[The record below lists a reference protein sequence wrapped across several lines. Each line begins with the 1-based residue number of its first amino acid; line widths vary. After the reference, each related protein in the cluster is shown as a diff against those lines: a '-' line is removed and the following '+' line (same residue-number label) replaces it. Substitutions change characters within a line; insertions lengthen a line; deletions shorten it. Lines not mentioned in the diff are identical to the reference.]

1 MTERFEEFTK
11 RNLGDWIGVT
21 GEVVRTRRGELSVK
35 VSEWVLLAEARR
47 NFGDKWH
54 GVSDV
59 ETRYRQREVDLWANE
74 RSRQLLQ
81 MRSDVVRHMRRRLWE
96 QGFVEVETP
105 LLHPIAGGATARPF
119 VTHHNTFDTD
129 FYLRVAPELYL
140 KRLVVGGFDKVFEIG
155 RSFRNEGISP
165 RHNPEFTTLELY
177 QAYADYTDTMV
188 VFEELVAGL
197 ALDVLGTTKL
207 TYGGR
212 DLDLTT
218 PWRRATMS
226 ELVAEATGFTLD
238 VRSPRARAGQGGGR
252 GRHRGGGRVG
262 TGQDPARD
270 LREDHRDR
278 SCGARSSSSTTRP
291 RCRRWPGATATGPS
305 SSSATSPWWRAASSG
320 NGFTELID
328 PDDQRARFE
337 EQAAKARAGDDE
349 ESAVVDEDYLRALEY
364 GLPPTSGF
372 GLGVDRL
379 LMLLGDVRQ
388 HPRGHRL
395 PHAAARPG
403 LSAADL
409 VRLRP
414 YGRRRRIASFTRLD
428 HGSSHLA
435 LRVGRAAG
443 RRWQVRS
450 EHPESK
456 EDTMFR
462 TIIAGAAVAGALTF
476 GAAGIAGAS
485 TAGHRHRRGND
496 PAITPSTTV
505 RQARPTIQ
513 AKVQKVEAKVATWV
527 PKAQAREAKAKAAG
541 HTKLRR
547 RHRQPDHQGAEPRD
561 QGQRAAGQGSR
572 RRAAPRDERRLTNAS
587 RCGEGGHRPG
597 RPRRWPLR
605 IRRGCRQPGRGQCPA
620 PARSSSW
627 CGTDRAAAEA
637 QRVSPAGR
645 SADRPPAGRVP
656 PAVRAG

>member
-1 MTERFEEFTK
+1 M
-11 RNLGDWIGVT
+11 
-21 GEVVRTRRGELSVK
+21 RTRRGELSVK
-35 VSEWVLLAEARR
+35 VGEWVLLAEARR
-47 NFGDKWH
+47 SFGDKWH

-74 RSRQLLQ
+74 RARQLLQ
-81 MRSDVVRHMRRRLWE
+81 LRSDVVRHMRRRLWE

-197 ALDVLGTTKL
+197 ALDVLGTTTL

-238 VRSPRARAGQGGGR
+238 VRSPRAELAQVAAEVGIEVDAAWGPGKILLEIYEKTTEPGLWGPVFVIDYPAEVSPLAR
-252 GRHRGGGRVG
+252 RHRDGPELVERYEPVVAGRE
-262 TGQDPARD
+262 
-270 LREDHRDR
+270 L
-278 SCGARSSSSTTRP
+278 
-291 RCRRWPGATATGPS
+291 
-305 SSSATSPWWRAASSG
+305 G

-379 LMLLGDVRQ
+379 LMLLGDVANIREVIAF
-388 HPRGHRL
+388 PT
-395 PHAAARPG
+395 
-403 LSAADL
+403 
-409 VRLRP
+409 LRP
-414 YGRRRRIASFTRLD
+414 D
-428 HGSSHLA
+428 
-435 LRVGRAAG
+435 
-443 RRWQVRS
+443 
-450 EHPESK
+450 
-456 EDTMFR
+456 
-462 TIIAGAAVAGALTF
+462 
-476 GAAGIAGAS
+476 
-485 TAGHRHRRGND
+485 RG
-496 PAITPSTTV
+496 
-505 RQARPTIQ
+505 
-513 AKVQKVEAKVATWV
+513 
-527 PKAQAREAKAKAAG
+527 
-541 HTKLRR
+541 
-547 RHRQPDHQGAEPRD
+547 
-561 QGQRAAGQGSR
+561 
-572 RRAAPRDERRLTNAS
+572 
-587 RCGEGGHRPG
+587 
-597 RPRRWPLR
+597 
-605 IRRGCRQPGRGQCPA
+605 
-620 PARSSSW
+620 
-627 CGTDRAAAEA
+627 
-637 QRVSPAGR
+637 
-645 SADRPPAGRVP
+645 
-656 PAVRAG
+656 

>member
-1 MTERFEEFTK
+1 VSEPSVSEPPEGDAPVTEHAAEAVPQDIPYRFDRTHQTADVVENWSALDPGDESGVTVGVAGRLMLLRKQGKAAFGELRDASGAVQLFARAAVTARFDEFV
-11 RNLGDWIGVT
+11 RLNLGDWIGAT
-21 GEVVRTRRGELSVK
+21 GEVIRTRRGELSVL
-35 VSEWVLLAEARR
+35 VTEWVLLAEARR

-177 QAYADYTDTMV
+177 QAYADYNDTMV

-226 ELVAEATGFTLD
+226 ELVAEATGFALN
-238 VRSPRARAGQGGGR
+238 VRSPRHELVKVATEVGLQVEDGWGPGKILLEIYEKTTETGLWGPVFVTDYPAEVSPLAR
-252 GRHRGGGRVG
+252 RHRDGPELVERYEPVVAGRE
-262 TGQDPARD
+262 
-270 LREDHRDR
+270 L
-278 SCGARSSSSTTRP
+278 
-291 RCRRWPGATATGPS
+291 
-305 SSSATSPWWRAASSG
+305 G

-379 LMLLGDVRQ
+379 LMLLGDVANIREVIAF
-388 HPRGHRL
+388 PT
-395 PHAAARPG
+395 
-403 LSAADL
+403 
-409 VRLRP
+409 LRP
-414 YGRRRRIASFTRLD
+414 D
-428 HGSSHLA
+428 
-435 LRVGRAAG
+435 
-443 RRWQVRS
+443 
-450 EHPESK
+450 
-456 EDTMFR
+456 
-462 TIIAGAAVAGALTF
+462 
-476 GAAGIAGAS
+476 
-485 TAGHRHRRGND
+485 RG
-496 PAITPSTTV
+496 
-505 RQARPTIQ
+505 
-513 AKVQKVEAKVATWV
+513 
-527 PKAQAREAKAKAAG
+527 
-541 HTKLRR
+541 
-547 RHRQPDHQGAEPRD
+547 
-561 QGQRAAGQGSR
+561 
-572 RRAAPRDERRLTNAS
+572 
-587 RCGEGGHRPG
+587 
-597 RPRRWPLR
+597 
-605 IRRGCRQPGRGQCPA
+605 
-620 PARSSSW
+620 
-627 CGTDRAAAEA
+627 
-637 QRVSPAGR
+637 
-645 SADRPPAGRVP
+645 
-656 PAVRAG
+656 